1 MKPELIQAALQF
13 LARVELRG
21 SEAPALMA
29 VVKALEDLA
38 RVDPGE
44 KE

>member
-21 SEAPALMA
+21 AEAPILMA
-29 VVKALEDLA
+29 VVKSLEDLA
-38 RVDPGE
+38 RAEPGE
-44 KE
+44 TK